1 MTAIFLDFID
11 AQINSKI
18 ENIHRITHYANLL
31 VPFQKSQC
39 TRPTNGNARKA
50 MIVQVA
56 GRLHIIHILMLQHAR
71 PRHFQ
76 ISILTLQIQNHLTN
90 NAIIIAMQF

>member
-1 MTAIFLDFID
+1 
-11 AQINSKI
+11 
-18 ENIHRITHYANLL
+18 
-31 VPFQKSQC
+31 
-39 TRPTNGNARKA
+39 

-71 PRHFQ
+71 PRHLQ